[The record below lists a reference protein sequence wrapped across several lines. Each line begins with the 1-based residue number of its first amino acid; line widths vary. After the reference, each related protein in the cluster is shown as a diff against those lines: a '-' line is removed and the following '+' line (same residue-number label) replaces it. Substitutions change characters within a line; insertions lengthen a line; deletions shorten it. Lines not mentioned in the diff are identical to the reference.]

1 MMPVV
6 RVNDATF
13 VDLKSVATWLGTET
27 PSLTIDRLV
36 REKMEQLDLERDDA
50 SGVIVASEAGNAT
63 SDNRVMEFHSAP
75 GLSFTRL
82 LDASVGGQA
91 LAKVNWS
98 SLLLKVIAATKKK
111 NGMDARELSEELQVP
126 SKPQQY
132 GSEGY
137 KYQAE
142 LGISIQGQSAQ
153 DAWKEIHRLAEK
165 HSLPVEIRF
174 QWREND
180 KAQYPGRIGV
190 LRAGE

>member
-27 PSLTIDRLV
+27 PSLTIDSLV
-36 REKMEQLDLERDDA
+36 REKIEQLGLERDDA
-50 SGVIVASEAGNAT
+50 SEAT
-63 SDNRVMEFHSAP
+63 SSTSENGVMEFRSAP

-91 LAKVNWS
+91 LAKANWS
-98 SLLLKVIAATKKK
+98 GVLLKVIAATKNK
-111 NGMDARELSEELQVP
+111 NGMDAKALSQELQVP
-126 SKPQQY
+126 SKPHEY

-165 HSLPVEIRF
+165 HSIPVEVRF

-190 LRAGE
+190 LRAGK